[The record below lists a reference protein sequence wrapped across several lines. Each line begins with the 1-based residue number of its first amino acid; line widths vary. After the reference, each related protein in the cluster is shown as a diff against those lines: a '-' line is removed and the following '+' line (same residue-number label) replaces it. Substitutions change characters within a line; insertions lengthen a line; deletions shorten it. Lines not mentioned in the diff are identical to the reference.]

1 MLSRVFTLAWCLLW
15 FHFVSAYKKGDTVPL
30 YYNKV
35 FSLQNQ
41 LSYSYQSLSFICPP
55 QHQSRKKS
63 LLVFDQDF
71 RGDRLVQSDYKL
83 NFLENQEC
91 KLLCKQSWN
100 IADAIKAEEL
110 IGDEYLVEWE
120 LDGMPGATVSY
131 TNEAPDHNYR
141 IGFPL
146 GFKKAD
152 GRTFINNHVI
162 FQVLYT
168 ADQKAPGNYMITG
181 FEIYPDSIADGECT
195 KKSIDY
201 EYQEISHRKTTL
213 AFTYSVM
220 WKEVKNSGNRWDA
233 FLLKPNPDRHYYA
246 HLNGCI
252 VVLLVFGIISI
263 ILLKTFHKDTST
275 NEDKDFKVYDDTDDF
290 IGWRLINRDVF
301 RRPVYGGLLTP
312 IMGSGIQLLIVFI
325 GLIVCLHMGWYHPAQ
340 PGSLVRWFTFFFL
353 LGGAPAGYWSARI
366 YKVFRGKSWILN
378 SVLTA
383 FVVPA
388 AILIVVFVLS
398 MITWAQQS
406 SLAISFSGWVSI
418 ISLWLFVLLPL
429 TTVGAY
435 IGERCERIE
444 HPSRT
449 TQIPRMIPA
458 KRWYQLH
465 FIRILL
471 GGVIPFAVIF
481 LNWHEFLTSISR
493 GEYILSVNYTVIASI
508 LLFIATSEIT
518 VVLIFLQLCSEDY
531 LWWWQSFM
539 VGASPAL
546 YMFAYGVYFFLS
558 NTPSTGLIGSSIY
571 LLNLVLGC
579 TLIGLCTGTL
589 GFLSAYVI
597 IRRIYSSVKVD

>member
-1 MLSRVFTLAWCLLW
+1 M
-15 FHFVSAYKKGDTVPL
+15 VS
-30 YYNKV
+30 
-35 FSLQNQ
+35 
-41 LSYSYQSLSFICPP
+41 
-55 QHQSRKKS
+55 
-63 LLVFDQDF
+63 
-71 RGDRLVQSDYKL
+71 
-83 NFLENQEC
+83 
-91 KLLCKQSWN
+91 
-100 IADAIKAEEL
+100 
-110 IGDEYLVEWE
+110 
-120 LDGMPGATVSY
+120 
-131 TNEAPDHNYR
+131 
-141 IGFPL
+141 
-146 GFKKAD
+146 
-152 GRTFINNHVI
+152 
-162 FQVLYT
+162 
-168 ADQKAPGNYMITG
+168 
-181 FEIYPDSIADGECT
+181 
-195 KKSIDY
+195 
-201 EYQEISHRKTTL
+201 EISGRKTTL
-213 AFTYSVM
+213 AFTYSVL
-220 WKEVKNSGNRWDA
+220 WKEVKNGGDRWDA
-233 FLLKPNPDRHYYA
+233 FLLRPNPDRHYYA
-246 HLNGCI
+246 HLNGFI

-263 ILLKTFHKDTST
+263 ILLKTFHKDNNN

-312 IMGSGIQLLIVFI
+312 VMGSGIQLLIVFI
-325 GLIVCLHMGWYHPAQ
+325 GLIVCLSMGWYHPAQ

-353 LGGAPAGYWSARI
+353 LGGVPAGYWSARI

-378 SVLTA
+378 SILTA

-418 ISLWLFVLLPL
+418 ISLWIFVLLPL
-429 TTVGAY
+429 TTIGAY

-471 GGVIPFAVIF
+471 GGVVPFAVIF
-481 LNWHEFLTSISR
+481 LNWHEFLTSI
-493 GEYILSVNYTVIASI
+493 T
-508 LLFIATSEIT
+508 TSEIT

-546 YMFAYGVYFFLS
+546 YMFGYGVYFFAS
-558 NTPSTGLIGSSIY
+558 NTSTTGLVGVSIY
-571 LLNLVLGC
+571 ILNLVLGC
-579 TLIGLCTGTL
+579 ALTGLCTGTL
-589 GFLSAYVI
+589 GFLSAYII